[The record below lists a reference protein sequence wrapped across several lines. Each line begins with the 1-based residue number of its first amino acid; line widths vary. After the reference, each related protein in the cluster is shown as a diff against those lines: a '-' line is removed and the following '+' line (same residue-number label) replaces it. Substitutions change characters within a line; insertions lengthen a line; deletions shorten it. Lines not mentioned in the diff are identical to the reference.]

1 MEYYRGGTLSDY
13 IMLKKGFEVEDVR
26 KYLRE
31 IVSVLEKLWSLRLAH
46 LDIKVGN
53 ILLDHNFNLIL
64 CDFGM
69 CEEIPN
75 GTGNN
80 SSFRKLKGTPGY

>member
-31 IVSVLEKLWSLRLAH
+31 IVSVLEKL
-46 LDIKVGN
+46 
-53 ILLDHNFNLIL
+53 
-64 CDFGM
+64 
-69 CEEIPN
+69 
-75 GTGNN
+75 
-80 SSFRKLKGTPGY
+80 